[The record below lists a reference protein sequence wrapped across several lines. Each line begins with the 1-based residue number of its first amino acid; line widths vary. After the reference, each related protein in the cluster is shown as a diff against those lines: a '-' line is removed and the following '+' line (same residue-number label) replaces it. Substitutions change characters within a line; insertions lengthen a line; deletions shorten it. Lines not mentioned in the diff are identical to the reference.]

1 MSEKA
6 VSTVGLV
13 TLLFTI
19 LLLMSAVTEARAQE
33 PAGAVSPEDGRHDFD
48 FLFGRWRVHNR
59 RLVARLQGSTEWK
72 EFEATNEARGLPTGL
87 GNEDVFRSEHLP
99 GFVGM
104 SFRFFDPQS
113 KTWAIH
119 WVDNRVGVLEPP
131 VIGSFSGD
139 VGIFKGPDV
148 FRGRPITVRFIWS
161 GVTTARPRWEQAF
174 SPDGGQTWET
184 NWVME
189 FTRAEDPR

>member
-1 MSEKA
+1 MIQNTRQS
-6 VSTVGLV
+6 VGLS
-13 TLLFTI
+13 I
-19 LLLMSAVTEARAQE
+19 LLSGACAVAGAHDPASATSSEASVEAR
-33 PAGAVSPEDGRHDFD
+33 DGRHDFD
-48 FLFGRWRVHNR
+48 FLFGRWTVHNR
-59 RLVARLQGSTEWK
+59 RLVARLQGSTEWQ
-72 EFEATNEARGLPTGL
+72 EFEATSEARGLPTGMA
-87 GNEDVFRSEHLP
+87 NEDVFRSEHLP

-119 WVDNRVGVLEPP
+119 WVDNKVGVLEPP
-131 VIGSFSGD
+131 VIGAFSGD
-139 VGIFKGPDV
+139 VGVFKGPDV

-161 GVTTARPRWEQAF
+161 GVTSPRPRWEQAF

-189 FTRAEDPR
+189 FTRAATAR